1 MAGKLR
7 DTESNQQD
15 CGGGQCISE
24 PSAIPCQR
32 TYQRDGG
39 GRSSRRRHSRNRL
52 RQRLH
57 RRQDSASKSIV
68 GARARLWHWCR
79 RLRCSYHSASSL
91 REWTVVYTTPQAG
104 SGILGDSQ
112 RHLRY
117 NASLYKSVCASEK
130 GHSMKLETST
140 LQSLP
145 KVLLHE
151 HLDGVLRPSTV
162 IDLAQ
167 SAGYTGLPTND
178 AGELASWFFQGA
190 NQGSLAKYLEGFRHT
205 IAVMQTEEALERVA
219 YEQAEDLSRDGV
231 VYYETRFAPVF
242 HTQKGLTHQRVVSAV
257 LRGMARGRQDFGI
270 RSGLIICAMRNMN
283 VSLEMAELAVDFRER
298 GVVGFDLAGEEGGY
312 PPKKHVDA
320 FHYIQRENF
329 NITIHA
335 GEGFGKESI
344 WQAIQYC
351 GAHRIGHGTRL
362 IDDIAVVDGEAVK
375 LGDLAQYVLDKRIPL
390 EICLLSN
397 IHTGATPG
405 LAEHPFKILYQ
416 EKFRVTL
423 NTDNRLMSNTTMT
436 REFEAA
442 AETFGLSLD
451 DFEKITVNA
460 MKSAFLPYKERC
472 DFIYSI
478 IKPGY
483 AKIRKQH
490 AANQS
495 ATTSHAH

>member
-1 MAGKLR
+1 
-7 DTESNQQD
+7 
-15 CGGGQCISE
+15 
-24 PSAIPCQR
+24 
-32 TYQRDGG
+32 
-39 GRSSRRRHSRNRL
+39 
-52 RQRLH
+52 
-57 RRQDSASKSIV
+57 
-68 GARARLWHWCR
+68 
-79 RLRCSYHSASSL
+79 
-91 REWTVVYTTPQAG
+91 
-104 SGILGDSQ
+104 
-112 RHLRY
+112 
-117 NASLYKSVCASEK
+117 
-130 GHSMKLETST
+130 MKLDRSL

-151 HLDGVLRPSTV
+151 HLDGVLRPQTV
-162 IDLAQ
+162 VELAQ
-167 SAGYTGLPTND
+167 EAKYWELPTTD
-178 AGELASWFFQGA
+178 PEALAQWFHQGA
-190 NQGSLAKYLEGFRHT
+190 NKGSLAKYLEGFAHT
-205 IAVMQTEEALERVA
+205 IAVMQTEEALERAA
-219 YEQAEDLSRDGV
+219 YEQAEDLARDGV
-231 VYYETRFAPVF
+231 VYFETRFAPIF
-242 HTQKGLTHQRVVSAV
+242 HTRKGLTHQQVVAAV
-257 LRGMARGRQDFGI
+257 LKGLERGRKELGVH
-270 RSGLIICAMRNMN
+270 SGLIICAMRNMN

-362 IDDIAVVDGEAVK
+362 IDDIAVADGKAVK

-397 IHTGATPG
+397 VHTGATPS

-423 NTDNRLMSNTTMT
+423 NTDNRLMSDTSMT

-451 DFEKITVNA
+451 DFEKITINA
-460 MKSAFLPYKERC
+460 MKSAFLPYKQRC
-472 DFIYSI
+472 DVIYKI
-478 IKPGY
+478 LKPGY
-483 AKIRKQH
+483 AKAR
-490 AANQS
+490 ASLN
-495 ATTSHAH
+495 